1 MNRADLHTHTTAS
14 DGLHKPSDNV
24 RMAAEAGLAAIG
36 ITDHDTVAGLDEARQ
51 AARTYGVEVVPGVE
65 ISTAHDGQDIH
76 ILGYFADDRDPV
88 FLARLASQ
96 RRVRDSRNEL
106 IVARLN
112 ELGVRLSWEAVLDA
126 AGRDRGPD
134 ETVGRPHIA
143 EALVRMGAVSSLQ
156 EAFDRYLAEGK
167 PAYVLPPRIAPAEAI
182 AWIHEAGGAAV
193 VAHPGLYGAD
203 DTVEALLR
211 DGVADGVEAYHSDHT
226 AEDERRYADMAARYG
241 VVATGGS
248 DFHGERKGRVYHGP
262 IGSRSADADVVRA
275 LMGRAKDRR
284 AARLSDSPGDGG
296 TASD

>member
-1 MNRADLHTHTTAS
+1 MHTHTTAS
-14 DGLHKPSDNV
+14 DGLHKPSENV
-24 RMAAEAGLAAIG
+24 RMAAEAGLSAIG

-51 AARTYGVEVVPGVE
+51 AAEEYGIEVVPGVE
-65 ISTAHDGQDIH
+65 ISTAQNGQDIH
-76 ILGYFADDRDPV
+76 ILGYYADDRDPV

-106 IVARLN
+106 IVAKLN
-112 ELGVRLSWEAVLDA
+112 ELGVRLSWETVLDA

-143 EALVRMGAVSSLQ
+143 EALVRIGAVSSLQ

-203 DTVEALLR
+203 EAVEALLR
-211 DGVADGVEAYHSDHT
+211 EGIADGVEAYHSDHSD
-226 AEDERRYADMAARYG
+226 EDERRYAAMAQRYG
-241 VVATGGS
+241 IIATGGS

-262 IGSRSADADVVRA
+262 IGWRSADADVVRD
-275 LMGRAKDRR
+275 LRERAKDRR
-284 AARLSDSPGDGG
+284 AARLSGLPDGGG

>member
-1 MNRADLHTHTTAS
+1 MKKADLHTHTTAS
-14 DGLHKPSDNV
+14 DGLHKPAENV
-24 RMAAEAGLAAIG
+24 RMAAEAGLSAIG

-51 AARTYGVEVVPGVE
+51 AAETYGIEVVPGVE
-65 ISTAHDGQDIH
+65 ISTAQDGQDIH
-76 ILGYFADDRDPV
+76 ILGYFSNDRDPV
-88 FLARLASQ
+88 FLSRLASQ

-112 ELGVRLSWEAVLDA
+112 ELGVRLTWETVLDA

-143 EALVRMGAVSSLQ
+143 EALVRIGAVDSLQ

-203 DTVEALLR
+203 DAVEALLR
-211 DGVADGVEAYHSDHT
+211 EGVADGIEAYHSDHT
-226 AEDERRYADMAARYG
+226 AEDERRYAAMAQRYG
-241 VVATGGS
+241 VIATGGS

-262 IGSRSADADVVRA
+262 IGWRSADADVVRA
-275 LMGRAKDRR
+275 LRDRATDRR
-284 AARLSDSPGDGG
+284 AARLSGSPGDGG

>member
-14 DGLHKPSDNV
+14 DGLHKPADNV

-36 ITDHDTVAGLDEARQ
+36 ITDHDTVAGLDEARE
-51 AARTYGVEVVPGVE
+51 AGRAYGIEIVPGVE
-65 ISTAHDGQDIH
+65 ISTAMDGQDIH
-76 ILGYFADDRDPV
+76 ILGYYANDRDPV

-112 ELGVRLSWEAVLDA
+112 ELGVPLTWEDVLDA

-143 EALVRMGAVSSLQ
+143 EALLRMGTVETLQ

-203 DTVEALLR
+203 AAVEALLAA
-211 DGVADGVEAYHSDHT
+211 GVADGVEVYHSDHS
-226 AEDERRYADMAARYG
+226 AEDERRYAAMAERHG
-241 VVATGGS
+241 VLATGGS
-248 DFHGERKGRVYHGP
+248 DFHGARKGRIYHGP
-262 IGSRSADADVVRA
+262 IGWRTADAAVVAALRKRA
-275 LMGRAKDRR
+275 SGRRIGCG
-284 AARLSDSPGDGG
+284 PGD
-296 TASD
+296 A

>member
-1 MNRADLHTHTTAS
+1 MKRADLHTHTTAS
-14 DGLHKPSDNV
+14 DGLHKPSENV
-24 RMAAEAGLAAIG
+24 RMAAGAGLSAIG

-51 AARTYGVEVVPGVE
+51 AAKTYGIEVVPGVE
-65 ISTAHDGQDIH
+65 ISTAQDGQDIH

-106 IVARLN
+106 IVAKLN
-112 ELGVRLSWEAVLDA
+112 ELGVSLSWETVLDA

-143 EALVRMGAVSSLQ
+143 EAMVRIGAVGSVQ

-193 VAHPGLYGAD
+193 IAHPGLYGAD
-203 DTVEALLR
+203 EAVEALLR
-211 DGVADGVEAYHSDHT
+211 GGVADGVEAYHSDHT
-226 AEDERRYADMAARYG
+226 AEDERRYAAMAQRYG
-241 VVATGGS
+241 VIATGGS

-262 IGSRSADADVVRA
+262 IGWRSADGDVVRA
-275 LMGRAKDRR
+275 LRERSKDRL
-284 AARLSDSPGDGG
+284 AARLSDSPDGGG